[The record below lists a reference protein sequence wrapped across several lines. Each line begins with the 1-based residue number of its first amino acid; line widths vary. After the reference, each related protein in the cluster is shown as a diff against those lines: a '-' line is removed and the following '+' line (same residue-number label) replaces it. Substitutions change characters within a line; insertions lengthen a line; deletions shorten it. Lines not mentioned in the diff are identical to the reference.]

1 MLAACNQSERQGFAL
16 SGTIGGLQPG
26 DTLLLATISLP
37 VWEEEKVDTV
47 LVEREGEFSSFVSAV
62 ESGMY
67 LLKYRPKVG
76 ELPQSCMGGSE
87 FFARVG
93 DRVHLSGDLKYLG
106 ALPLEGG
113 VYDNPAIARYDSM
126 SVESGRELI
135 DIFGKITVFRI
146 DDNFVRMNNSAKR
159 MCMPQFDANVVK
171 PALFELL
178 KLESEWIP
186 TKPGTA
192 LYIRPFM
199 FANEEVLGVH
209 ASKKYVFCI
218 ILSPVGSYY
227 AHGLEPT
234 KILVEDTLVRAFIG
248 GTGEAKCSGNYAC
261 SLLGGEKANALGYD
275 QALWLDGKEHKYV
288 EEVGSM
294 NIFFVIGDEVV
305 TPQLV
310 GSILPG
316 ITRKSCLEVLKKY
329 GYKASERRISI
340 DEVVKAYEDGT
351 LKECFGTG
359 TAAVIS
365 PVGVIGY
372 KGKDMVVNGGN
383 MGEITAFL
391 YDKITGIQQEKYAD
405 EFGWV
410 TQIN

>member
-1 MLAACNQSERQGFAL
+1 MKITKCKTLKQKPDFGNLGFGKYFTDHMLVMTYENGAWGEPEIVPYAPFQMPPADNVLHYAQSIF
-16 SGTIGGLQPG
+16 
-26 DTLLLATISLP
+26 
-37 VWEEEKVDTV
+37 
-47 LVEREGEFSSFVSAV
+47 EGAKAYKNE
-62 ESGMY
+62 
-67 LLKYRPKVG
+67 
-76 ELPQSCMGGSE
+76 Q
-87 FFARVG
+87 
-93 DRVHLSGDLKYLG
+93 
-106 ALPLEGG
+106 
-113 VYDNPAIARYDSM
+113 
-126 SVESGRELI
+126 
-135 DIFGKITVFRI
+135 GKITVFRI

-159 MCMPQFDANVVK
+159 MCMPQFDAKVVK
-171 PALFELL
+171 DALFELL
-178 KLESEWIP
+178 MLEQEWIP

-234 KILVEDTLVRAFIG
+234 KILVEEQYVRAFIG

-261 SLLGGEKANALGYD
+261 SLLGGERANSLGYD
-275 QALWLDGKEHKYV
+275 QALWLDGNEHKYV

-305 TPQLV
+305 TPALV

-316 ITRKSCLEVLKKY
+316 ITRNSCLQVLKKY
-329 GYKASERRISI
+329 GYKVSERRVSI
-340 DEVVKAYEDGT
+340 QEIADAYKNGT
-351 LKECFGTG
+351 LKESFGTG

-372 KGKDMVVNGGN
+372 KGEDMVVNGGK

-391 YDKITGIQQEKYAD
+391 YDKITGIQQERYED

-410 TQIN
+410 TQVN